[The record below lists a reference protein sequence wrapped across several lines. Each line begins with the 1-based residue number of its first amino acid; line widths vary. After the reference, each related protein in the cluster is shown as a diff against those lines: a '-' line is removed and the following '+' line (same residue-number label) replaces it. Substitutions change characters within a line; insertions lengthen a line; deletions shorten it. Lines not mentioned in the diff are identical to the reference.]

1 MKRWCIAMPIASLI
15 LVSNLVFACGT
26 ERWPVKT
33 ATDKDKEAIVATSVP
48 ATVNQ
53 LSQIPAPVDPSIKR
67 DTRYAPTE
75 LAVYEIT
82 AKMTFIKVET
92 DEDYHVVLKDEK
104 GNSMIVESVSP
115 NCAQGSRFEDEIK
128 VVRETIDK
136 SVGTID
142 KPKTVSRMVTVTGVG
157 FFDRIHGQNG
167 VASNG
172 IELHPIIGIIFHDA
186 TSHMELRKKVQSRA
200 EKE

>member
-1 MKRWCIAMPIASLI
+1 MLIACLM
-15 LVSNLVFACGT
+15 LVSDLIFACGT

-33 ATDKDKEAIVATSVP
+33 ATDKDKAAIVATSVP

-53 LSQIPAPVDPSIKR
+53 LSQVPAPIDPSIKR

-82 AKMTFIKVET
+82 ARMTFIKVET
-92 DEDYHVVLKDEK
+92 DEDYHIVLKDEK
-104 GNSMIVESVSP
+104 GHSMIVESVAP
-115 NCAQGSRFEDEIK
+115 NCAQDSRFKNEIK
-128 VVRETIDK
+128 DVRDAIDK
-136 SVGTID
+136 ALGTID

-157 FFDRIHGQNG
+157 FFDRIHGQTG

-172 IELHPIIGIIFHDA
+172 IELHPIIGIVFHDA
-186 TSHMELRKKVQSRA
+186 GSHTELRNKLQSPA
-200 EKE
+200 ERE